1 VKERLDMILVQKKFY
16 DDIEIAKRAI
26 MAGNVIVNNIKI
38 DKPGTIIKLD
48 KEPQIRIKSKAIKY
62 VSRGGLKMEKAIN
75 VFKLDFTDA
84 IVLDVGS
91 STGGF
96 TDCALKHGAKFVYA
110 TDVGSNQLDWKLR
123 NNPKVKS
130 IENKHINFLDAADI
144 DNQNIDFI
152 TVDVSF
158 ISIKNIIDS
167 LKKFMTQKTKLF
179 ILIKPQ
185 FEAEKMHIEEGGIV
199 KKINIHKVI
208 LHDIILAC
216 KEKEIF
222 LENLDFSPITGMKGN
237 MEYIS
242 LFSLEKTNERNI
254 DLDSVIISG
263 KDLGGKNE
271 YNY

>member
-1 VKERLDMILVQKKFY
+1 VKERLDIILVKKEIY

-48 KEPQIRIKSKAIKY
+48 KEPEIRIKNKAIKY
-62 VSRGGLKMEKAIN
+62 VSRGGLKMEKAIK

-130 IENKHINFLDAADI
+130 IENKHINLLKLSDI
-144 DNQNIDFI
+144 DNNNIDFI
-152 TVDVSF
+152 MVDVSF

-167 LKKFMTQKTKLF
+167 LKKFMNLKTKLI

-185 FEAEKMHIEEGGIV
+185 FEAEKKYIEDGGIV
-199 KKINIHKVI
+199 KKINVHKVI
-208 LHDIILAC
+208 LHDIIFAC

-222 LENLDFSPITGMKGN
+222 VENLDFSPITGMKGN
-237 MEYIS
+237 IEYIS
-242 LFSLEKTNERNI
+242 LFSLEKTNERSI
-254 DLDSVIISG
+254 DLDNIIILG
-263 KDLGGKNE
+263 KNLGGKNE